1 MRRDAILQ
9 RHSKGSSLGCKV
21 PQYSRRRGPIQR
33 KSSSFSKRHSTQRSF
48 RVIVDLQ
55 PSIIAVA
62 QQRFSSSECV
72 RNGHRC
78 ITPFN
83 REGLIGL
90 GRSFCGEISG
100 VVWTAGRP
108 VCLEVATKGGML
120 PGTFDLSAAR
130 GAEVAELLRNNRLQI
145 SELRRSW
152 RVSNANKT
160 KGNRSVR
167 TGQSELANRC
177 LTDGHVSAGLQ
188 TFKS

>member
-1 MRRDAILQ
+1 MRRDAILP
-9 RHSKGSSLGCKV
+9 RHSRVAVRAVKYPSTLAAAVRSSEKV
-21 PQYSRRRGPIQR
+21 VLSP
-33 KSSSFSKRHSTQRSF
+33 KRHSTQRSF

-62 QQRFSSSECV
+62 QERFSSSECV

-145 SELRRSW
+145 RVCAAAGEYLTQTKRREIGQCE
-152 RVSNANKT
+152 RVRVN
-160 KGNRSVR
+160 
-167 TGQSELANRC
+167 
-177 LTDGHVSAGLQ
+177 
-188 TFKS
+188 